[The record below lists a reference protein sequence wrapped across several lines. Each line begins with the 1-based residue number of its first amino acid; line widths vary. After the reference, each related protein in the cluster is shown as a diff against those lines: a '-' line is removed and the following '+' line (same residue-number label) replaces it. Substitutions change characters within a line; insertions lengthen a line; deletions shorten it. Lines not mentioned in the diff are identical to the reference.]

1 MPTAAN
7 HDVTFSSDGRFALTV
22 CNKSAKP
29 DIKGIARVFDLVEKK
44 QVAEFEVRHECPGLG
59 TRIALS
65 PDAKRCFVGCYDV
78 YGIACYST
86 SDGKEIWRRKDLKA
100 VQSVN
105 FLDFHNWVFCGRQS
119 AAAHLLDAKT
129 GETVKKFSGVE
140 EIFGSPFD
148 ETIIIRGR
156 AFELHRP
163 LGKKLWKQQPGE
175 KFYCGVYFTHK
186 NYLILEHKLIRC
198 FDISTQE
205 LLWSHQPA
213 IETRLFKR
221 FVFNEDQNCFQLFQ
235 IRNDAPY
242 VISLDSTNGNVL
254 SELKLQTG
262 VNGDLCLGAKGLFN
276 ANLCLFSS
284 ENGSLLHDFTTDEI
298 LAKDPQY
305 KNQLIQSLA
314 DNPMTVGE
322 LEKYM
327 KAEGFGEQDI
337 KKALFIKAYRA
348 ELARRQKDKQ

>member
-1 MPTAAN
+1 MPTTAN
-7 HDVTFSSDGRFALTV
+7 HDVTFSLDGRFALTV
-22 CNKSAKP
+22 CDKSAKP

-65 PDAKRCFVGCYDV
+65 PDAKYCYVGCYNV
-78 YGIACYST
+78 YGIACYAT
-86 SDGKEIWRRKDLKA
+86 ADGKEIWRRKDLKA

-105 FLDFHNWVFCGRQS
+105 LLSFQNWVFCGRQS

-129 GETVKKFSGVE
+129 GETIKKFSGVE
-140 EIFGSPFD
+140 EVFGSPFD

-156 AFELHRP
+156 SFELHRP
-163 LGKKLWKQQPGE
+163 LGKKLWTQKPGE
-175 KFYCGVYFTHK
+175 KFYCGIYFTRETF
-186 NYLILEHKLIRC
+186 LVLEHKFIRC
-198 FDISTQE
+198 FDISTQA

-221 FVFNEDQNCFQLFQ
+221 FILNEESNCFQIFQ

-242 VISLDSTNGNVL
+242 VISLDPKSGNVA
-254 SELKLQTG
+254 SELKLPAG
-262 VNGDLCLGAKGLFN
+262 VNGDLCLGAKALFN
-276 ANLCLFSS
+276 SNLCLFSA
-284 ENGSLLHDFTTDEI
+284 ENGSLLHDFTTDEM
-298 LAKDPQY
+298 LARDPQY

-314 DNPMTVGE
+314 ANPMTLVE

-327 KAEGFGEQDI
+327 KTEGFSEQDI
-337 KKALFIKAYRA
+337 KKALFIKAYKE